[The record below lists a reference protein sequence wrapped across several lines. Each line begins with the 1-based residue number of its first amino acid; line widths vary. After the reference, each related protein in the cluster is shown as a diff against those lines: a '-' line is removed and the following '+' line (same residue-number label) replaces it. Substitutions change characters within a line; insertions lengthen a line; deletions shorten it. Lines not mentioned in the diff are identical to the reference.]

1 MVRRPAGYS
10 SARISVSSLE
20 YVSTRGIAKG
30 PHRRHALFFFGVP
43 SRFAKLVALTRVD
56 LRNRELQTP
65 QELQRPELS
74 TAEVLRIPLTCA
86 SLRQGIVASPLS
98 LVRDSMVL

>member
-1 MVRRPAGYS
+1 MIFCG
-10 SARISVSSLE
+10 
-20 YVSTRGIAKG
+20 T
-30 PHRRHALFFFGVP
+30 P

-56 LRNRELQTP
+56 LRNQELQTP
-65 QELQRPELS
+65 HELQRPELS

-86 SLRQGIVASPLS
+86 SLRQGIAASPLS